1 MLIDHRKDEDN
12 SLKNLNENSI
22 LKTTNKTVKIDWGRE
37 EEEQKQK

>member
-37 EEEQKQK
+37 EEEQKQ